1 MRLIFAG
8 TPEPAVVALE
18 KLLASDHEVIAVL
31 TRPDAPKGRGRTLQP
46 SPVSALA
53 QQHGIEILTPTS
65 IKPGTP
71 DGEAFRA
78 RLEELSP
85 DCVPVVAYGNLI
97 TQDLLDAV
105 PHGWVNL
112 HFSLLPAW
120 RGAAPVQS
128 AIRNGDAVTGATT
141 FRIDQ
146 GLDTGD
152 ILGTLKEPI
161 NPTDTSDDLLTRLAY
176 AGADLLV
183 KTMDDL
189 AAGKAEPRPQVGEP
203 SYAHKILTDDAQIK
217 WDATGADIDRL
228 IRSVTPGPGAWTTLD
243 GQRFKLGPV
252 TYIPAEECSAA
263 AGEIVIEKN
272 RVLVGTH
279 HGCVKLDMIQPQG
292 KKRMQASDWARG
304 LHNKEGLRFE

>member
-18 KLLASDHEVIAVL
+18 KLLASGHEVIAVL

-71 DGEAFRA
+71 DGGAFRA

-85 DCVPVVAYGNLI
+85 DCIPVVAYGNLI

-128 AIRNGDAVTGATT
+128 AIRNGDAITGATT

-152 ILGTLKEPI
+152 ILDTLEEPI
-161 NPTDTSDDLLTRLAY
+161 NPTDTADDLLARLAY

-203 SYAHKILTDDAQIK
+203 SYAHKILTEDAQVQ
-217 WDATGADIDRL
+217 WDAPGADIDRL

-252 TYIPAEECSAA
+252 TYVPAEECSMA
-263 AGEIVIEKN
+263 AGELMIEKN
-272 RVLVGTH
+272 RVLVGTN